1 MRRAKNAVT
10 FPAGIRPEK
19 SSLCSPHRPGRADA
33 GHSIPC
39 EAGCRPLAL
48 PRLAAGSLL
57 GALLVLDGHHLVD
70 SPLMAASPTGK
81 PRQVITDDNLRDI
94 GKEFGVELN
103 EDVLNY
109 KSDDDLYC

>member
-1 MRRAKNAVT
+1 MHT
-10 FPAGIRPEK
+10 IEK
-19 SSLCSPHRPGRADA
+19 AA
-33 GHSIPC
+33 QIASI
-39 EAGCRPLAL
+39 A
-48 PRLAAGSLL
+48 
-57 GALLVLDGHHLVD
+57 
-70 SPLMAASPTGK
+70 MAASPTGK